1 VSSLTHRARVP
12 LAACSLAV
20 LGLAGADAAFAGDDG
35 HAMTGGTA
43 PTAGAKLH
51 RDAKDRD
58 AKDRDTK
65 DRGADD
71 APVAVTGYVFPIRG
85 RHSYGTSINR
95 FGAPRSGHTHKGQ
108 DVLAPAGTRL
118 VAARGGRVT
127 HRAFQ
132 GAAGN
137 YLVIAAD
144 DGTDHVYMHLQ
155 GPARVSP
162 GARVRAGEPI
172 GRVGQTGDAT
182 APHLHFEIWTAH
194 WYDGGHPLDPLA
206 RLRAWDALS

>member
-1 VSSLTHRARVP
+1 VSSLTNRARVA
-12 LAACSLAV
+12 LAACSVAV
-20 LGLAGADAAFAGDDG
+20 LALAGADTATAAEDG
-35 HAMTGGTA
+35 HTMTGGTTPGAA
-43 PTAGAKLH
+43 PKLH
-51 RDAKDRD
+51 RDAGDRD
-58 AKDRDTK
+58 ARDRAT
-65 DRGADD
+65 DD

-95 FGAPRSGHTHKGQ
+95 FGAPRSGHTHQGQ
-108 DVLAPAGTRL
+108 DVLAPAGTLL

-155 GPARVSP
+155 APARVSP
-162 GARVRAGEPI
+162 GERVRAGEPI

-194 WYDGGHPLDPLA
+194 WYDGGHSLDPLP

>member
-1 VSSLTHRARVP
+1 VSTLTRRAGVP
-12 LAACSLAV
+12 LALCPLLVLA
-20 LGLAGADAAFAGDDG
+20 LAGADTASARGDGYAGN
-35 HAMTGGTA
+35 GGTI
-43 PTAGAKLH
+43 PTAGAKLR
-51 RDAKDRD
+51 RDAV
-58 AKDRDTK
+58 
-65 DRGADD
+65 D

-85 RHSYGTSINR
+85 PHSYGTSINR
-95 FGAPRSGHTHKGQ
+95 FGAPRSGHRHQGQ
-108 DVLAPAGTRL
+108 DVLAPAGTLL

-155 GPARVSP
+155 GPARVST
-162 GARVRAGEPI
+162 GEKVRAGEPI

-182 APHLHFEIWTAH
+182 APHLHFEVWTAH
-194 WYDGGHPLDPLA
+194 WYDGGRALDPLS

>member
-1 VSSLTHRARVP
+1 MSSLTHRACVS

-20 LGLAGADAAFAGDDG
+20 LALASADTARAADDG
-35 HAMTGGTA
+35 HAITGGTT
-43 PTAGAKLH
+43 PTPGAKLR
-51 RDAKDRD
+51 RDAKDRN
-58 AKDRDTK
+58 AK
-65 DRGADD
+65 D

-95 FGAPRSGHTHKGQ
+95 FGAPRSGHTHQGQ
-108 DVLAPAGTRL
+108 DVLAAAGTPL

-127 HRAFQ
+127 HRSFQ
-132 GAAGN
+132 GAAG
-137 YLVIAAD
+137 YYVVIAAD

-162 GARVRAGEPI
+162 GERVQAGEPI
-172 GRVGQTGDAT
+172 GRVGQSGDAT
-182 APHLHFEIWTAH
+182 APHLHFEVWTAH
-194 WYDGGHPLDPLA
+194 WYDGGHALDPLA